1 MEAAAMA
8 VAAMEAAARV
18 VEERG
23 AAVLAAVR
31 EVAARV
37 VVMGAVV
44 MAAEDWVVDLVV
56 NWVVEER
63 VMVEAAR
70 AA

>member
-8 VAAMEAAARV
+8 VAAMEAVARV

-31 EVAARV
+31 VVAARV
-37 VVMGAVV
+37 VVMGAVA

>member
-1 MEAAAMA
+1 MA

-31 EVAARV
+31 EVAVRV
-37 VVMGAVV
+37 VVMGAVA

-56 NWVVEER
+56 SWVVEER

-70 AA
+70 VA

>member
-1 MEAAAMA
+1 MAAAMA
-8 VAAMEAAARV
+8 AARV
-18 VEERG
+18 
-23 AAVLAAVR
+23 
-31 EVAARV
+31 VAARV

>member
-1 MEAAAMA
+1 M
-8 VAAMEAAARV
+8 VKVAAARV
-18 VEERG
+18 AVMEAG
-23 AAVLAAVR
+23 AMAV
-31 EVAARV
+31 
-37 VVMGAVV
+37 
-44 MAAEDWVVDLVV
+44 EDWVVDLVV

>member
-1 MEAAAMA
+1 MA
-8 VAAMEAAARV
+8 GAAMERA

-23 AAVLAAVR
+23 GAVLAAVR

-44 MAAEDWVVDLVV
+44 MAAEDWVVERVV

-63 VMVEAAR
+63 VMVEVAR
-70 AA
+70 AAAAA